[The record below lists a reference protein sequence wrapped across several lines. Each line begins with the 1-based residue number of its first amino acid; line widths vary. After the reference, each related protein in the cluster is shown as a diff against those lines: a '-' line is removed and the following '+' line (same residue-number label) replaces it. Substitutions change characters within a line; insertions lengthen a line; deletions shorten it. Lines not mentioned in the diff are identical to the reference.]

1 MAVTGWWFI
10 LWLWAPIYGN
20 VLSAEF
26 FQPLLA
32 PLGRRGAATWFAGDN
47 GIFLVSAVTSVL
59 AGILV
64 SLGMAGYARLQKWGF
79 YGGLLGFG
87 IILVLLAIN
96 NHANFVSSFNLE
108 AHKIFGVSNAYQ
120 ATNTGAAKSGY
131 VSPAFGFSPVS
142 AHMVLLPMMRLHL
155 HWPN

>member
-32 PLGRRGAATWFAGDN
+32 TLGHPGAATWFAGHN
-47 GIFLVSAVTSVL
+47 GIFLVSAVTIVL

-64 SLGMAGYARLQKWGF
+64 SLGMAGYAKLQKWGF
-79 YGGLLGFG
+79 YGGPPRFG
-87 IILVLLAIN
+87 VLPVLLAIN
-96 NHANFVSSFNLE
+96 NHP
-108 AHKIFGVSNAYQ
+108 H
-120 ATNTGAAKSGY
+120 
-131 VSPAFGFSPVS
+131 
-142 AHMVLLPMMRLHL
+142 VLRSVY
-155 HWPN
+155 